1 MYFLKPSSGLV
12 VELSTIPTRTA
23 VRRAIASLRQRL
35 TKSANFRVATARL
48 EDLSVLSDPMTMPE
62 RMEMIERTTAHLE
75 NVKVTYFDGL
85 IVDYA
90 RKLDATAMIRG
101 LRAMSDFEFEFQMA
115 LVNRTLYPDLV
126 QVFLMPHEAYTH
138 LNSTIVREVSS
149 FGGDISS
156 FVTPY
161 VAEVLHKKFH

>member
-1 MYFLKPSSGLV
+1 MKRRLAIYPGTFDPITLGHLDIIERSVSIFDEV
-12 VELSTIPTRTA
+12 VIA
-23 VRRAIASLRQRL
+23 VGKNIGKQPLFTL
-35 TKSANFRVATARL
+35 EERV
-48 EDLSVLSDPMTMPE
+48 D
-62 RMEMIERTTAHLE
+62 MIERTTAHLD
-75 NVKVTYFDGL
+75 NVRVSFFDGL

-90 RKLDATAMIRG
+90 KRLNAKAMIRG

-115 LVNRTLYPDLV
+115 LVNRTLHPDLV

-161 VAEVLHKKFH
+161 VAEVLHKKFHK

>member
-1 MYFLKPSSGLV
+1 MK
-12 VELSTIPTRTA
+12 
-23 VRRAIASLRQRL
+23 QRL
-35 TKSANFRVATARL
+35 AIYPGTFDPITLGHLDIIERAVTIFDKVDVAVGRNIGKRPL
-48 EDLSVLSDPMTMPE
+48 FSIEE
-62 RMEMIERTTAHLE
+62 RMEMIRRTTAHLD
-75 NVKVTYFDGL
+75 NVNVSYFDGL

-90 RKLDATAMIRG
+90 RQLNAQAMIRG

-115 LVNRTLYPDLV
+115 LVNRTLHPELV

-138 LNSTIVREVSS
+138 LNSTIVREVSA

-161 VAEVLHKKFH
+161 VAEILHKKFNLKKSAEG

>member
-1 MYFLKPSSGLV
+1 MKNRL
-12 VELSTIPTRTA
+12 
-23 VRRAIASLRQRL
+23 AIYPG
-35 TKSANFRVATARL
+35 TF
-48 EDLSVLSDPMTMPE
+48 DPITLGHLDI
-62 RMEMIERTTAHLE
+62 IERAVSIFDEVIVSVGQNIGKQPLFTVEERINMIQKTCAHID
-75 NVKVTYFDGL
+75 NVRVTHFDGL

-90 RKLDATAMIRG
+90 RSQGARAMIRG

-115 LVNRTLYPDLV
+115 LVNRTLYPELV

-149 FGGDISS
+149 FGGDITP

-161 VAEVLHKKFH
+161 VAEVLAKKYL

>member
-1 MYFLKPSSGLV
+1 MNNNLAIYPGTFDPITLGHLDIIERSVSIFEEVIVAVGRNIGKQPLFS
-12 VELSTIPTRTA
+12 VEERT
-23 VRRAIASLRQRL
+23 
-35 TKSANFRVATARL
+35 
-48 EDLSVLSDPMTMPE
+48 D
-62 RMEMIERTTAHLE
+62 MIEKTTAHLS
-75 NVKVTYFDGL
+75 NVRVSNFDGL

-90 RKLDATAMIRG
+90 KKMNAKAMIRG

-115 LVNRTLYPDLV
+115 LVNRTLHPDLV

-161 VAEVLHKKFH
+161 VAKVLLAKFHKKY

>member
-1 MYFLKPSSGLV
+1 MKNKLAIYPGTFDPITLGHLDIIERSVSIFDEV
-12 VELSTIPTRTA
+12 VVAVGRNIGKQPLFSVEERIEMITRTTSHLSN
-23 VRRAIASLRQRL
+23 VRVS
-35 TKSANFRVATARL
+35 
-48 EDLSVLSDPMTMPE
+48 
-62 RMEMIERTTAHLE
+62 
-75 NVKVTYFDGL
+75 YFDGL
-85 IVDYA
+85 IVEYA
-90 RKLDATAMIRG
+90 RKLEAVAMIRG

-115 LVNRTLYPDLV
+115 LVNRTLFPELV

-161 VAEVLHKKFH
+161 VAEVLHEKFHLKQKR

>member
-1 MYFLKPSSGLV
+1 MKHSL
-12 VELSTIPTRTA
+12 
-23 VRRAIASLRQRL
+23 AIYPG
-35 TKSANFRVATARL
+35 TF
-48 EDLSVLSDPMTMPE
+48 DPITLGHLDI
-62 RMEMIERTTAHLE
+62 IERAVTIFEEVVIAVGKNIGKQPLFTIKERVDMIQKTTAHLS
-75 NVKVTYFDGL
+75 NVRVSFFDGL

-90 RKLDATAMIRG
+90 RKLNANAMIRG

-115 LVNRTLYPDLV
+115 LVNRTLHPELV

-161 VAEVLHKKFH
+161 VAEVLHKKFHN

>member
-1 MYFLKPSSGLV
+1 MKKRLAIYPGTFDPITLGHLDIIERSVSIFDEVLVSVGRNIGKKPLFS
-12 VELSTIPTRTA
+12 VEE
-23 VRRAIASLRQRL
+23 
-35 TKSANFRVATARL
+35 RV
-48 EDLSVLSDPMTMPE
+48 D
-62 RMEMIERTTAHLE
+62 MIERTTGHLS
-75 NVKVTYFDGL
+75 NVRVSYFDGL

-90 RKLDATAMIRG
+90 RKLEATAMIRG

-115 LVNRTLYPDLV
+115 LVNRTLHPELV

-161 VAEVLHKKFH
+161 VAEVLHKKFRRKMKTEV

>member
-1 MYFLKPSSGLV
+1 MKTSLAIYPGTFDPITLGHLDIIERAVTIFGRV
-12 VELSTIPTRTA
+12 VVA
-23 VRRAIASLRQRL
+23 VGRNIGKQPLFSM
-35 TKSANFRVATARL
+35 
-48 EDLSVLSDPMTMPE
+48 EE
-62 RMEMIERTTAHLE
+62 RMEMIARTTAHLE
-75 NVKVTYFDGL
+75 NVEVSYFDGL

-90 RKLDATAMIRG
+90 RQLNAQAMIRG

-115 LVNRTLYPDLV
+115 LVNRTLHPDLV

-138 LNSTIVREVSS
+138 LNSTIVREVAS

-161 VAEVLHKKFH
+161 VAEVLHRKFNVIESSEG

>member
-1 MYFLKPSSGLV
+1 MKNRL
-12 VELSTIPTRTA
+12 
-23 VRRAIASLRQRL
+23 AIYPG
-35 TKSANFRVATARL
+35 TF
-48 EDLSVLSDPMTMPE
+48 DPITLGHLDI
-62 RMEMIERTTAHLE
+62 IERAVSIFDEVVVSVGQNIGKQPLFSVEERINMIKKTTAHIT
-75 NVKVTYFDGL
+75 NVTVSSFNGL

-90 RKLDATAMIRG
+90 KKLDAKAMIRG

-115 LVNRTLYPDLV
+115 LVNRTLHPDLV

-149 FGGDISS
+149 FGGDITP

-161 VAEVLHKKFH
+161 VAQVLQAKFGSK

>member
-1 MYFLKPSSGLV
+1 MKNRLAIYPGTFDPITLGHLDIIERAVSIFDEVNVAVGRNIGKQPLFS
-12 VELSTIPTRTA
+12 VE
-23 VRRAIASLRQRL
+23 
-35 TKSANFRVATARL
+35 
-48 EDLSVLSDPMTMPE
+48 E
-62 RMEMIERTTAHLE
+62 RIEMIQKTTAHIS
-75 NVKVTYFDGL
+75 NVKVSYFDGL

-90 RKLDATAMIRG
+90 QKLGAKAMIRG

-115 LVNRTLYPDLV
+115 LVNRTLFPDLV

-149 FGGDISS
+149 FGGDITP

-161 VAEVLHKKFH
+161 VAQVLHKKFHRSK

>member
-1 MYFLKPSSGLV
+1 MKTSLAIYPGTFDPITLGHLDIIERAVTIFDKV
-12 VELSTIPTRTA
+12 VVA
-23 VRRAIASLRQRL
+23 VGRNIGKEPLFSM
-35 TKSANFRVATARL
+35 
-48 EDLSVLSDPMTMPE
+48 EE
-62 RMEMIERTTAHLE
+62 RMEMISRTTAHLE
-75 NVKVTYFDGL
+75 NIEVSYFDGL

-90 RKLDATAMIRG
+90 RQLNAQAMIRG

-115 LVNRTLYPDLV
+115 LVNRTLHPDLV

-138 LNSTIVREVSS
+138 LNSTIVREVAS

-161 VAEVLHKKFH
+161 VAEVLHRKFNVLKSLEG

>member
-1 MYFLKPSSGLV
+1 MKKRLAIYPGTFDPITLGHLDIIERSVSIFDEVLVSVGRNIGKKPLFS
-12 VELSTIPTRTA
+12 VEE
-23 VRRAIASLRQRL
+23 
-35 TKSANFRVATARL
+35 RV
-48 EDLSVLSDPMTMPE
+48 D
-62 RMEMIERTTAHLE
+62 MIERTTGHLS
-75 NVKVTYFDGL
+75 NVRVSYFDGL

-90 RKLDATAMIRG
+90 RKLEATAMIRG

-115 LVNRTLYPDLV
+115 LVNRTLHPELV

-161 VAEVLHKKFH
+161 VAEVLHKKFRR

>member
-1 MYFLKPSSGLV
+1 MKKRLAIYPGTFDPITLGHLDIIERAVSVFDEV
-12 VELSTIPTRTA
+12 VVA
-23 VRRAIASLRQRL
+23 VGRNIGKQPL
-35 TKSANFRVATARL
+35 F
-48 EDLSVLSDPMTMPE
+48 SVEE
-62 RMEMIERTTAHLE
+62 RIEMIQKTTAHLG
-75 NVKVTYFDGL
+75 NVRVTYFDGL

-90 RKLDATAMIRG
+90 KKLEAIAMIRG

-115 LVNRTLYPDLV
+115 LVNRTLHPELV

-156 FVTPY
+156 FVTPH
-161 VAEVLHKKFH
+161 VAQVLHRKFYKPDNE

>member
-1 MYFLKPSSGLV
+1 MKKRLAIYPGTFDPITLGHLDIIERSATIFDDV
-12 VELSTIPTRTA
+12 VVA
-23 VRRAIASLRQRL
+23 VGRNIGKQPL
-35 TKSANFRVATARL
+35 F
-48 EDLSVLSDPMTMPE
+48 SVEE
-62 RMEMIERTTAHLE
+62 RIEMIHKTTAHLD
-75 NVKVTYFDGL
+75 NIRVTYFDGL

-90 RKLDATAMIRG
+90 RKMQAKAMIRG

-115 LVNRTLYPDLV
+115 LVNRTLHPDLV

-149 FGGDISS
+149 FNGDISP

-161 VAEVLHKKFH
+161 VADVLHQKFHNKPK

>member
-1 MYFLKPSSGLV
+1 MSNRLAIYPGTFDPITLGHLDIIERSVSIFDEV
-12 VELSTIPTRTA
+12 VVA
-23 VRRAIASLRQRL
+23 VGRNIGKQPL
-35 TKSANFRVATARL
+35 F
-48 EDLSVLSDPMTMPE
+48 SVEE
-62 RMEMIERTTAHLE
+62 RIEMIIKTTAHLG
-75 NVKVTYFDGL
+75 NVRVTYFDGL

-90 RKLDATAMIRG
+90 RKLNAKAMIRG

-115 LVNRTLYPDLV
+115 LVNRTLHPELV

-149 FGGDISS
+149 FNGDISA

-161 VAEVLHKKFH
+161 VAKVLHEKFHITDDE

>member
-1 MYFLKPSSGLV
+1 MKKRLAIYPGTFDPITLGHLDIIERAVSIFDEVLV
-12 VELSTIPTRTA
+12 SVGRNIGKQPLFSVEDRI
-23 VRRAIASLRQRL
+23 
-35 TKSANFRVATARL
+35 
-48 EDLSVLSDPMTMPE
+48 
-62 RMEMIERTTAHLE
+62 EMIERTTAHLE

-85 IVDYA
+85 IVEYA
-90 RKLDATAMIRG
+90 RKQGAVAMIRG

-156 FVTPY
+156 FVTPH
-161 VAEVLHKKFH
+161 VAEVLHKKFHLNTED

>member
-1 MYFLKPSSGLV
+1 MKNRL
-12 VELSTIPTRTA
+12 
-23 VRRAIASLRQRL
+23 AIYPG
-35 TKSANFRVATARL
+35 TF
-48 EDLSVLSDPMTMPE
+48 DPITLGHLDI
-62 RMEMIERTTAHLE
+62 IERAVSIFDEVIVSVGQNIGKQPLFTVEERINMIQKTCAHID
-75 NVKVTYFDGL
+75 NVRVTHFDGL

-90 RKLDATAMIRG
+90 RSQGARAMIRG

-115 LVNRTLYPDLV
+115 LVNRTLYPELV

-149 FGGDISS
+149 FGGDITP

-161 VAEVLHKKFH
+161 VAEVLAKKFL

>member
-1 MYFLKPSSGLV
+1 MKNRLAIYPGTFDPITLGHLDIIERAVSIFDEVVVSVGRNIGKKPLFS
-12 VELSTIPTRTA
+12 VE
-23 VRRAIASLRQRL
+23 
-35 TKSANFRVATARL
+35 
-48 EDLSVLSDPMTMPE
+48 E
-62 RMEMIERTTAHLE
+62 RIEMIQRTTAHLD
-75 NVKVTYFDGL
+75 NIQITHFDGL

-90 RKLDATAMIRG
+90 KTLDAVAMIRG

-115 LVNRTLYPDLV
+115 LVNRTLHPELV

>member
-1 MYFLKPSSGLV
+1 MKKRLAIYPGTFDPITLGHLDIIERSVSIFDEVVVSVGRNIGKKPLFS
-12 VELSTIPTRTA
+12 VE
-23 VRRAIASLRQRL
+23 
-35 TKSANFRVATARL
+35 
-48 EDLSVLSDPMTMPE
+48 E
-62 RMEMIERTTAHLE
+62 RIEMIERTTAHLE
-75 NVKVTYFDGL
+75 NVRVTYFDGL

-90 RKLDATAMIRG
+90 RKLDAVAMIRG

-115 LVNRTLYPDLV
+115 LVNRTLFPDLV

-138 LNSTIVREVSS
+138 LNSTIVREVAS

-161 VAEVLHKKFH
+161 VADVLHKKFYKKIKA

>member
-1 MYFLKPSSGLV
+1 MKKRLAIYPGTFDPITLGHLDIIERSVSIFDEVLV
-12 VELSTIPTRTA
+12 SVGRNIGKQPLFSVE
-23 VRRAIASLRQRL
+23 
-35 TKSANFRVATARL
+35 
-48 EDLSVLSDPMTMPE
+48 E
-62 RMEMIERTTAHLE
+62 RIDMIERTTAHLD
-75 NVKVTYFDGL
+75 NVRVSYFDGL
-85 IVDYA
+85 IVEYA
-90 RKLDATAMIRG
+90 RKLDAVAMIRG

-115 LVNRTLYPDLV
+115 LVNRTLHPELV

-161 VAEVLHKKFH
+161 VAEVLHKKFQR

>member
-1 MYFLKPSSGLV
+1 MNNGLAIYPGTFDPITLGHLDIIERSVSIFEEV
-12 VELSTIPTRTA
+12 VVA
-23 VRRAIASLRQRL
+23 VGRNIGKQPM
-35 TKSANFRVATARL
+35 F
-48 EDLSVLSDPMTMPE
+48 SVEE
-62 RMEMIERTTAHLE
+62 RIEMIEKTTAHLS
-75 NVKVTYFDGL
+75 NVRVSHFDGL

-90 RKLDATAMIRG
+90 RKMDARAMIRG

-115 LVNRTLYPDLV
+115 LVNRTLHPDLV

-161 VAEVLHKKFH
+161 VAKVLLKKFREKK

>member
-1 MYFLKPSSGLV
+1 MKHPLAIYPGTFDPITLGHLDIIERSVSIFEEV
-12 VELSTIPTRTA
+12 VIA
-23 VRRAIASLRQRL
+23 VGKNIGKQPLF
-35 TKSANFRVATARL
+35 TVEERV
-48 EDLSVLSDPMTMPE
+48 
-62 RMEMIERTTAHLE
+62 EMIERTTAHLN
-75 NVKVTYFDGL
+75 NVRVSYFDGL

-90 RKLDATAMIRG
+90 RKLDAKAMIRG

-115 LVNRTLYPDLV
+115 LVNRTLHPDLV

-161 VAEVLHKKFH
+161 VAEVLHRKFHK

>member
-1 MYFLKPSSGLV
+1 MKKRIAIYPGTFDPITLGHLDIIERAVAIFDEVIVAVGRNIGKKPL
-12 VELSTIPTRTA
+12 
-23 VRRAIASLRQRL
+23 
-35 TKSANFRVATARL
+35 F
-48 EDLSVLSDPMTMPE
+48 SVQE
-62 RMEMIERTTAHLE
+62 RMDMIEKTTAHLN
-75 NVKVTYFDGL
+75 NVQVTYFDGL

-90 RKLDATAMIRG
+90 REMKAKAMIRG

-115 LVNRTLYPDLV
+115 LVNRTLHPDLV

-149 FGGDISS
+149 FGGDITP

-161 VAEVLHKKFH
+161 VAQVLRNKLHRKGKD

>member
-1 MYFLKPSSGLV
+1 MNHKL
-12 VELSTIPTRTA
+12 
-23 VRRAIASLRQRL
+23 AIYPG
-35 TKSANFRVATARL
+35 TF
-48 EDLSVLSDPMTMPE
+48 DPITLGHLDI
-62 RMEMIERTTAHLE
+62 IERSVSIFEEVVVAVGRNIGKKPLFTADERIDMIKKTTAHLD
-75 NVKVTYFDGL
+75 NVSVSFFDGL

-90 RKLDATAMIRG
+90 RKLKAQAMIRG

-115 LVNRTLYPDLV
+115 LVNRTLHPELV
-126 QVFLMPHEAYTH
+126 QVFLMPHQAYTH

-161 VAEVLHKKFH
+161 VANVLNKKFNKQK